1 MVQLGLMLFYLC
13 THVHSL
19 LHGVYNFHSSF
30 SGSTVFFTHTRDC
43 LSVLEDVNMVS
54 ISREQQIRA
63 ASIWPCSQTSYYCEH
78 KWFSC
83 LVACTSLVQVQ
94 VFSYCELGKP
104 QAQNT
109 CCRHSKSCLFLL
121 LGQIPFALSPM
132 ALDHSCQRA
141 LVGVDAPGSS
151 MLFKTL
157 KCGLRCYFH
166 RYIKEQ
172 SPSIYLLLDHQL
184 DGWMLIVSL
193 WTLIW
198 LIAYYGELNLL
209 NVCKL

>member
-1 MVQLGLMLFYLC
+1 MEVKTGEASEQGYLPSLM
-13 THVHSL
+13 
-19 LHGVYNFHSSF
+19 
-30 SGSTVFFTHTRDC
+30 
-43 LSVLEDVNMVS
+43 
-54 ISREQQIRA
+54 
-63 ASIWPCSQTSYYCEH
+63 
-78 KWFSC
+78 FSC
-83 LVACTSLVQVQ
+83 LLACTSLVQVQ

-157 KCGLRCYFH
+157 KCELRCYFH

-184 DGWMLIVSL
+184 DAHCKFMDTYLADSIL
-193 WTLIW
+193 W
-198 LIAYYGELNLL
+198 
-209 NVCKL
+209 